1 LIGQTVSHYRIVEK
15 LGGGGMGVV
24 YKAEDTRLGRFVALK
39 FLPDELSKDP
49 QALERFQ
56 REARSASALNHPHI
70 CTIHDIG
77 EHERRPFIAMELL
90 EGSTLR
96 GRIAGRAMKAGDVIE
111 FGIQIADALDA
122 AHSKGIVHRDIK
134 PANIFVTDRGWIK
147 VLDFGLAKGA
157 PAAAGV
163 SALAT
168 AGGDDDPNLTSPG
181 TAIGTVAYMSPE
193 QARGETLDARSDLFS
208 FGAVLYEM
216 ATGKQAFSGN
226 TTAVIFHAILEQTP
240 VSAGR
245 TNPEAPAALERIISK
260 ALEKDREVRY
270 LSAAEMRGDLK
281 RLKRDSDSGHA
292 SAAPA
297 PKVARAKKGIE
308 SLAVLPLVNS
318 SGDPDS
324 EYLSE
329 GIAESLINSFSQLPK
344 LRVARQQKS
353 FRYKGANVDLVEGTR
368 ELNVQ
373 AILTGKIM
381 LRGDTIIVKMSLD
394 DVERDAQIWG
404 QQFTKKLS
412 DIFHLQDEIADE
424 VLQAL
429 KLKLAGEPKKRS
441 AKPTRDTDAYHLYL
455 KGRFYW
461 AKRTPDNTRKA
472 LDLYQQAIEKD
483 PNYALA
489 YAGLAECYGQLGF
502 TPYGAMPPSEAYPRA
517 KAAAQKALALDPSL
531 GEAYAALGLCA
542 AWYDRDWAAMDRAF
556 RRSIELA
563 PDSLGSRVWYPIL
576 LALLGRRD
584 EAYREGKRLIEIDP
598 LSVNAITAFAQ
609 TLYVSRRY
617 DEAAGVLRRVLE
629 MDPDYPTAL
638 TFMAMIHMNRNEV
651 DEAIRFA
658 EKIRQDQPYWIAQR
672 GWFYALAGRRADAER
687 VLEEIQTLSQ
697 TTFIAPTLFTL
708 LYHGLRE
715 LDLCRKWMQRSFDE
729 RDPLLIFLLRSP
741 ITGCAY
747 DMLTDPVG
755 RELAP
760 KLGLPI
766 E

>member
-1 LIGQTVSHYRIVEK
+1 
-15 LGGGGMGVV
+15 MGVV

-77 EHERRPFIAMELL
+77 EHEGRPFIAMELL

-96 GRIAGRAMKAGDVIE
+96 GRIAGRAMKAAEVIE

-157 PAAAGV
+157 PSAAAGV
-163 SALAT
+163 SAFPT

-260 ALEKDREVRY
+260 ALEKDREIRY

-292 SAAPA
+292 AATATSA
-297 PKVARAKKGIE
+297 PKPSRARKGIE

-353 FRYKGANVDLVEGTR
+353 FRYKGANVDLVEAAR

-381 LRGDTIIVKMSLD
+381 LRGDTIIVKTSLD
-394 DVERDAQIWG
+394 DVEKDAQIWG

-429 KLKLAGEPKKRS
+429 KLKLAGEPKKRA
-441 AKPTRDTDAYHLYL
+441 AKPTKDTDAYHLYL

-461 AKRTPDNTRKA
+461 AKRTPDNTKKA
-472 LDLYQQAIEKD
+472 LDLYQQAIDRD

-489 YAGLAECYGQLGF
+489 YAGVADCYGHLGF

-531 GEAYAALGLCA
+531 GEAYAALGMCA

-563 PDSLGSRVWYPIL
+563 PDSVGSRVWYPVL
-576 LALLGRRD
+576 LGLLGRR
-584 EAYREGKRLIEIDP
+584 EAAYNEGKRLVEIDP
-598 LSVNAITAFAQ
+598 LSVNAVTAFAQ
-609 TLYVSRRY
+609 TLFVLGRH
-617 DEAAGVLRRVLE
+617 DESAGILRRVLE
-629 MDPDYPTAL
+629 MDPEYPTGL
-638 TFMAMIHMNRNEV
+638 TFMAMIHMNRNEG
-651 DEAIRFA
+651 DEAIRYA
-658 EKIRQDQPYWIAQR
+658 EKIRLSQPYWLAQR
-672 GWFYALAGRRADAER
+672 GWFYGLAGRREDAER
-687 VLEEIQTLSQ
+687 MLKEVQTLSQ
-697 TTFIAPTLFTL
+697 TAFIAPSLFVL
-708 LYHGLRE
+708 LYHGLGE
-715 LDLCRKWMQRSFDE
+715 LDLCRKYMQKSFDE
-729 RDPLLIFLLRSP
+729 RDPLLVFLLRS
-741 ITGCAY
+741 TVTRNAY
-747 DMLTDPVG
+747 NLLTDPVG
-755 RELAP
+755 QELAG
-760 KLGLPI
+760 KLGLPT
-766 E
+766 EESQV